1 MNFFDVINTRK
12 TIRKYKE
19 NHPPIEDIKRIIDAG
34 RLAPSATNT
43 QNWRFIAVINK
54 DTKKQLYKALLDKY
68 DEISKWP
75 ESEPY
80 KNKITFSKT
89 YSEFFVNAPVVIV
102 VVEEKK
108 ESYMNDLLKEKG
120 FTEDQINIIRPDSS
134 LLSMGAAIENMSLAA
149 HALGYGTCWMCA
161 PLVAN
166 IEYKNILGIP
176 QENRIVTFLTLGTPA
191 DNETKQPPKKSLEEV
206 MEIIE

>member
-1 MNFFDVINTRK
+1 MDFFNVINTRK

-19 NHPPIEDIKRIIDAG
+19 NHPPIEDIKRIIDAA

-43 QNWRFIAVINK
+43 QNWKFIAVYDNK
-54 DTKKQLYKALLDKY
+54 TKQELYEALIKKY
-68 DEISKWP
+68 DEITSWK

-80 KNKITFSKT
+80 KNKITFMKS

-102 VVEEKK
+102 AVELKK
-108 ESYMNDLLKEKG
+108 ESYMNDLFKEKG
-120 FTEDQINIIRPDSS
+120 LSEEEFHQLRPDSS
-134 LLSMGAAIENMSLAA
+134 LLSMGAAIENMSLTA

-166 IEYKNILGIP
+166 YEYKKILNISKAD
-176 QENRIVTFLTLGTPA
+176 RIVTFLTVGTPT
-191 DNETKQPPKKSLEEV
+191 DSTTPKPPKKTLEEI
-206 MEIIE
+206 MQII